1 MATRFRTFL
10 LADSSIAAVVGQ
22 NVHQGFVPEDTPLPV
37 IYFTRTGTRTE
48 RALGDVGTQPFSHT
62 FAVEAI
68 GKDLDESQ
76 SLADLVRTRCDGYPG
91 SGVGTFADSTVKG
104 IFVEDQS
111 DDYEPQYGY
120 HDASLSVEVIPA

>member
-1 MATRFRTFL
+1 LADVATRFRTFL

-22 NVHQGFVPEDTPLPV
+22 NVHQGFVPEDTPPPV
-37 IYFTRTGTRTE
+37 IYFTRTGTRQE
-48 RALGDVGTQPFSHT
+48 RYLGESGAQPFSHT
-62 FAVEAI
+62 FAVEPI

-76 SLADLVRTRCDGYPG
+76 ELAGLIRTRCDGYI
-91 SGVGTFADSTVKG
+91 GTFADTTVKG